1 MTAQELKNSI
11 LQLAVQG
18 KLVPQD
24 KNDEPASELLKRIQA
39 EKERLIKE
47 GKIKKEKALPPIAEE
62 ELPFDIPQS
71 WEWVRLNE
79 LASITS
85 GGTPSRTNST
95 YWNGNIPWVKISDIS
110 SKYVENTEEYITLD
124 GLNNSSAKIFPKGTL
139 LYTIFATIGTVGIL
153 NIEAAT
159 NQAIAGINFDGEFNL
174 DYMYYVA
181 VGLKELLVAKGK
193 GMAQMNINQSILKS
207 TPIPIPPLA
216 EQQRIVDKIE
226 ELLPLIEEYG
236 KAEARLKEL
245 NADFPD
251 MLRKSILQ
259 QAVQGKLTERNP
271 EDEPASELLK
281 RIQTEKAQLI
291 KDGKLKKE
299 KPLPPI
305 TEDEIPFDIPE
316 NWQFVRLGDIVR
328 YQGGY
333 AYKSDTYV
341 GCSNNQVIRL
351 GNVKNNKLLLDTA
364 SVFIPDYIA
373 CETEEY
379 RIMPNTI
386 LFTMTGTK
394 GKRDY
399 FYTCCTT
406 ENNMG
411 SNNLYLNQ
419 RVGCLKADSDICLE
433 WLVVF
438 LQSETVL
445 SQIFATAT
453 GNVNQANI
461 GSNSTLNLVLP
472 LPPLEEQKRIV
483 ARVEELLALCDQLK

>member
-39 EKERLIKE
+39 EKAKLIKE

-62 ELPFDIPQS
+62 ELPFDIPEN
-71 WEWVRLNE
+71 WEWVKLNE

-159 NQAIAGINFDGEFNL
+159 NQAIAGINFYGEFNL

-216 EQQRIVDKIE
+216 EQQRIVEKIE
-226 ELLPLIEEYG
+226 ELLPLVEEYG
-236 KAEARLKEL
+236 KAETRLKEL

-281 RIQTEKAQLI
+281 RIQAEKAQLI
-291 KDGKLKKE
+291 KDGKIKKE

-305 TEDEIPFDIPE
+305 TEEEIPFDIPDT
-316 NWQFVRLGDIVR
+316 WQWVRWGDLSQSIQYGYNAPALSAGRIKMVR
-328 YQGGY
+328 I
-333 AYKSDTYV
+333 SDIQDNKVLWDTVPY
-341 GCSNNQVIRL
+341 CNIDDEEIPSYLLR
-351 GNVKNNKLLLDTA
+351 KND
-364 SVFIPDYIA
+364 
-373 CETEEY
+373 
-379 RIMPNTI
+379 I
-386 LFTMTGTK
+386 LFARTGGTV
-394 GKRDY
+394 GKSFLVEEPPIDAIYAGYLIRTQY
-399 FYTCCTT
+399 SSLLNPKYMKFFM
-406 ENNMG
+406 E
-411 SNNLYLNQ
+411 SQLYWAQL
-419 RVGCLKADSDICLE
+419 REGTI
-433 WLVVF
+433 
-438 LQSETVL
+438 
-445 SQIFATAT
+445 ATAQPNCN
-453 GNVNQANI
+453 GKVLAKMI
-461 GSNSTLNLVLP
+461 LP

>member
-62 ELPFDIPQS
+62 ELPFNIPQS
-71 WEWVRLNE
+71 WVWVRLNE

-110 SKYVENTEEYITLD
+110 SKYVENTKEYITLD

>member
-79 LASITS
+79 LAFITS

-159 NQAIAGINFDGEFNL
+159 NQAIAGINFYGEFNL

-236 KAEARLKEL
+236 KAEAHLKEL

-281 RIQTEKAQLI
+281 RIQAEKAQLI

-305 TEDEIPFDIPE
+305 TEEEIPFDIPDT
-316 NWQFVRLGDIVR
+316 WAWIKLGDLTQIQSSKRVFEKD
-328 YQGGY
+328 YVTGGVPFFRSKEIGDLQRGQNIHTPLFISNEHY
-333 AYKSDTYV
+333 LQLKEKYGVPNKGDILITSVGTIGNTWICDGREFYYKD
-341 GCSNNQVIRL
+341 
-351 GNVKNNKLLLDTA
+351 GNITQICKNNGFYPQYIELFIHSPAFEKQVFSTVAGTAYSALTIIKL
-364 SVFIPDYIA
+364 
-373 CETEEY
+373 
-379 RIMPNTI
+379 
-386 LFTMTGTK
+386 K
-394 GKRDY
+394 
-399 FYTCCTT
+399 
-406 ENNMG
+406 
-411 SNNLYLNQ
+411 
-419 RVGCLKADSDICLE
+419 
-433 WLVVF
+433 
-438 LQSETVL
+438 
-445 SQIFATAT
+445 
-453 GNVNQANI
+453 
-461 GSNSTLNLVLP
+461 NLVFP